1 MKVRRRWR
9 LSIAGIAFGFV
20 LLTILTLA
28 KFINSPYAQPMD
40 GNGNS
45 SGPHPEPASW
55 PDDALTIANL
65 GHAAVL
71 MNFFGTRLIT
81 DPSLFER
88 VGLRLGPIAT
98 IGPKRFVD
106 PPLAPDA
113 IKPPD
118 IILVTHAH
126 MDHLDLPSLR
136 SLPKSAVVVT
146 CEKCSQ
152 LIAPL
157 GFADVRE
164 LKWGEQTIVKGMTIS
179 AIGARHW
186 GKRWPWGQTY
196 GYNSYVLE
204 KNGHRVMLGCD
215 SAETGIFA
223 DVASNPPDVAIFSIG
238 AYDPWIRNHA
248 NPEQVWS
255 MFQQTHARYLLPIH
269 WGTFKL
275 SNEPMEQP
283 MQRLIAAA
291 GPEQDRIVLR
301 EIGGTWTLPIA
312 TASHERAAASNA
324 R

>member
-1 MKVRRRWR
+1 
-9 LSIAGIAFGFV
+9 
-20 LLTILTLA
+20 
-28 KFINSPYAQPMD
+28 
-40 GNGNS
+40 
-45 SGPHPEPASW
+45 
-55 PDDALTIANL
+55 
-65 GHAAVL
+65 
-71 MNFFGTRLIT
+71 MNFFGTRVIT

-106 PPLAPDA
+106 PPLKPDA
-113 IKPPD
+113 IGTLD

-179 AIGARHW
+179 GDRRAHW

-204 KNGHRVMLGCD
+204 KNGHRVMLD
-215 SAETGIFA
+215 
-223 DVASNPPDVAIFSIG
+223 
-238 AYDPWIRNHA
+238 
-248 NPEQVWS
+248 
-255 MFQQTHARYLLPIH
+255 
-269 WGTFKL
+269 
-275 SNEPMEQP
+275 
-283 MQRLIAAA
+283 
-291 GPEQDRIVLR
+291 
-301 EIGGTWTLPIA
+301 A
-312 TASHERAAASNA
+312 TARRLACSRTSRRIRPTSRSFRSALTTVDLESRESRAGVVDVPADARALSAADSLGHVQVVERADEHADAKIDRGGRLRAEPNRAARNRRHLDAADRDRVA
-324 R
+324 RARRRV

>member
-1 MKVRRRWR
+1 MR
-9 LSIAGIAFGFV
+9 ITAF
-20 LLTILTLA
+20 ILALALILALA
-28 KFINSPYAQPMD
+28 KFMTTPYAQSMD
-40 GNGNS
+40 ANGT
-45 SGPHPEPASW
+45 HPQTHLEPSSW
-55 PDDALTIANL
+55 PDSALTISNL
-65 GHAAVL
+65 GHASVL

-81 DPSLFER
+81 DPTFFTR
-88 VGLRLGPIAT
+88 VGLSIGPIVT

-106 PPLAPDA
+106 PPLAPAA
-113 IKPPD
+113 IPALD
-118 IILVTHAH
+118 LILVTHAH
-126 MDHLDLPSLR
+126 MDHLDLPSLK

-146 CEKCSQ
+146 CDKCSQ

-164 LKWGEQTIVKGMTIS
+164 LKWGEHTIVKGVTIS
-179 AIGARHW
+179 AMGARHW

-196 GYNSYVLE
+196 GFNSYLLE

-215 SAETGIFA
+215 SAETNLFA

-238 AYDPWIRNHA
+238 AYDPWIWNHA

-275 SNEPMEQP
+275 SNEPMDEP
-283 MQRLIAAA
+283 LRRLIAAA
-291 GPEQDRIVLR
+291 GADQNRIVLR
-301 EIGGTWTLPIA
+301 EIGGTWTLPQSA
-312 TASHERAAASNA
+312 ASHDTAAASAPAA